1 MSDDTPLFADDTVE
15 SAAADAGVAPGELRA
30 LIERHQT
37 GMRELPGIDELV
49 YEWRKTLREDP
60 LLFADTEAYYV
71 AVARRIWRQFA
82 DAHDMTDAEFEA
94 LLSVH
99 DAAVRAAVESV
110 DDADLDSSAMEKLD
124 DDHGMVLRKA

>member
-1 MSDDTPLFADDTVE
+1 MSDDSPLFADGTVA
-15 SAAADAGVAPGELRA
+15 SAAADADMTPDELGT
-30 LIERHQT
+30 LIERHQA
-37 GMRELPGIDELV
+37 GMRESPGIDELV

-94 LLSVH
+94 LVSVH
-99 DAAVRAAVESV
+99 DATVRAAVEAV
-110 DDADLDSSAMEKLD
+110 DDADLERSDLEKLD
-124 DDHGMVLRKA
+124 DDIGMVLRKE